1 MSERTPDHVF
11 TGHVHEWHSEE
22 GWGVLASP
30 ALPEMT
36 WAHFSS
42 IEIIG
47 GIGSTES
54 EGFRELTAGQ
64 SVTFSAEEAEQD
76 GFRWRALRVWPGAVT
91 QRPHSLGERTERRH
105 SNGPPGTRG
114 SHI

>member
-1 MSERTPDHVF
+1 MSETTPDHVF

-42 IEIIG
+42 IEA
-47 GIGSTES
+47 

-76 GFRWRALRVWPGAVT
+76 GFRWRALRIWPGPT
-91 QRPHSLGERTERRH
+91 TKRPRNRNERTDRRH
-105 SNGPPGTRG
+105 PNGPPSARG

>member
-1 MSERTPDHVF
+1 MSEITPDHVF
-11 TGHVHEWHSEE
+11 TGHVHVWHCEE

-30 ALPEMT
+30 ALPEMA

-42 IEIIG
+42 IESSMAQADSG
-47 GIGSTES
+47 
-54 EGFRELTAGQ
+54 GFRELTAGQ

-76 GFRWRALRVWPGAVT
+76 GYHWRALRVWPGPPT
-91 QRPHSLGERTERRH
+91 QRPRKRNERLGRRH
-105 SNGPPGTRG
+105 PDGPPGTRG